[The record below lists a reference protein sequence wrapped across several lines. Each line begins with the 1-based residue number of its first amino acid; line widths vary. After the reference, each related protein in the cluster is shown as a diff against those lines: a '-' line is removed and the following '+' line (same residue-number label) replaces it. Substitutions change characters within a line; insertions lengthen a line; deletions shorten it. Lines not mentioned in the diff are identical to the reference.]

1 MIVIYSRLVQLLIKL
16 IIPMKKISYL
26 AQISNLK
33 LLMALQAQNLNHL
46 IIELPELIKEFLIGL
61 IQESMDLLVWVQRV
75 TH

>member
-1 MIVIYSRLVQLLIKL
+1 
-16 IIPMKKISYL
+16 
-26 AQISNLK
+26 
-33 LLMALQAQNLNHL
+33 MALQAQNLNHL